1 MFVKI
6 QMVAKIQRQENSLI
20 KISTQVSAN
29 LQNLDR
35 NEYMKEIYE
44 RRNLFLMSSIKIVII
59 IVAWTVFS
67 KIESFYYFL
76 SSAL

>member
-6 QMVAKIQRQENSLI
+6 QMVAKIQRQENPLI

-35 NEYMKEIYE
+35 NEYMKDGIP
-44 RRNLFLMSSIKIVII
+44 F
-59 IVAWTVFS
+59 
-67 KIESFYYFL
+67 
-76 SSAL
+76 